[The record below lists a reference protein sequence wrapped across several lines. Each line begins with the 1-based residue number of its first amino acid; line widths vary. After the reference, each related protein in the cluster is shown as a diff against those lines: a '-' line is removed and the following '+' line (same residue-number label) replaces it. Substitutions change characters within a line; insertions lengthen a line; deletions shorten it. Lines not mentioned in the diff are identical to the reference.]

1 MLVWYMN
8 QEINSIEKCE
18 VVFGL
23 DTTLYEFQEQL
34 ELASINKGLFQKN
47 SESLVLNFYVMAV

>member
-1 MLVWYMN
+1 MN
-8 QEINSIEKCE
+8 QEIDSIEKCE

-23 DTTLYEFQEQL
+23 DTALYEFQEQL
-34 ELASINKGLFQKN
+34 ELASIYEGLFQKN

>member
-8 QEINSIEKCE
+8 QEINSIEKCK

-34 ELASINKGLFQKN
+34 ELTSIYEGLFQKN